1 MTYVNKSYEEIASD
15 ILSQIANGMVEEQY
29 TYLPDGGEYLLSYPE
44 GFEIV
49 KVEGMSGGYAYEFAR
64 DTDYMVS
71 DHHLSWLNGH
81 RPDDNTPFRVYRQA
95 GAGAEITDVNPGS
108 VIRTIVEAIAVE
120 MGFLYHQMD
129 AVYEASFIDTAAGQA
144 LDLVVSMLGMTRKP
158 AGYAIGEVTFGRNA
172 EPRSFDV
179 QREAIVY
186 DGKVEYTLKNGPVKA
201 AQGIDGTANG
211 ATTTFA
217 EGTDFRLSGDRIA
230 WQPSGKRPDKGT
242 IFYATYAYYEK
253 IVVPKGTTVATYSRN
268 PENVRSFGVIRDTPL
283 ARAADGKW
291 EVNVPVTATV
301 PGKAG
306 NVYAGSVN
314 TMPGQVPGINYV
326 VNKGDIMGGTEVET
340 DEALRARAKR
350 ALERAGKATLR
361 ALQLAVQG
369 VEGVSGEVIVIDR
382 PGDVP
387 GVIQVIA
394 TGGDEQ
400 AIARA
405 IEETRSAGIKV
416 EFKRPTSVPLDI
428 RVSVYPAPGVG
439 REDVRQKVDAG
450 VREYLSRLEIGDD
463 VIVSRII
470 EAAVGV
476 PGVRDARDVTI
487 NDSRDNVLLK
497 EDEKADCR
505 LLEIFVEV

>member
-1 MTYVNKSYEEIASD
+1 MTFVNKSYEEIANA
-15 ILSQIANGMVEEQY
+15 ILSQIANGVVEEQY
-29 TYLPDGGEYLLSYPE
+29 TYLPDGGEYVLSYPE
-44 GFEIV
+44 DLEIV
-49 KVEGMSGGYAYEFAR
+49 KVEGVRNGYPYEFATG
-64 DTDYMVS
+64 TDYVVS
-71 DHHLSWLNGH
+71 DHHLTWLVGA
-81 RPDDNTPFRVYRQA
+81 RPDSNTPFRVYRRA
-95 GAGAEITDVNPGS
+95 GVPAEITDVNPGS

-120 MGFLYHQMD
+120 MDFLYAQME
-129 AVYEASFIDTAAGQA
+129 AVYDASFIDTAAGQA

-158 AGYAIGEVTFGRNA
+158 AGYAIGEVNFGRNA

-186 DGKVEYTLKNGPVKA
+186 DGKEEYPLKNGPVKA
-201 AQGIDGTANG
+201 AQGIEGTANG
-211 ATTTFA
+211 AATTFA
-217 EGTDFRLSGDRIA
+217 EGTDFRVSGDRIV
-230 WQPSGKRPDKGT
+230 WPPSGKRPDKGT
-242 IFYATYAYYEK
+242 IFYASYGYYEK
-253 IVVPKGTTVATYSRN
+253 IVVPKGTTVSTYSRN
-268 PENVRSFGVIRDTPL
+268 PENVRSFEVIRDTPL
-283 ARAADGKW
+283 ARSPDGKW
-291 EVNVPVTATV
+291 EVSVPVTATV

-314 TMPGQVPGINYV
+314 MMPSPVSGINYV
-326 VNKGDIMGGTEVET
+326 INKSDIMGGTEVES
-340 DEALRARAKR
+340 DEALRARARR

-400 AIARA
+400 AITRA

-439 REDVRQKVDAG
+439 REDVRQKVDAA

-487 NDSRDNVLLK
+487 NDSKDNVLLK